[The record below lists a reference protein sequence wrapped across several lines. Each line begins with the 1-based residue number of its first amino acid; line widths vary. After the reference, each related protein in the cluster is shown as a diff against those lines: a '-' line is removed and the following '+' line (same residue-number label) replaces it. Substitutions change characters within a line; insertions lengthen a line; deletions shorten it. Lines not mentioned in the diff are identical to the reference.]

1 MIRRLYLSVVLPG
14 DSPGFWRERLLVQI
28 LQVVLQVLLGITS
41 LLLTLLI
48 LLHKGRG
55 GGLSDMFG
63 GGVTSNLGAS
73 GVAERNLN
81 RITVILGLIWIACI
95 IVLGL
100 ITKFDTGA

>member
-1 MIRRLYLSVVLPG
+1 MDAIRIALM
-14 DSPGFWRERLLVQI
+14 
-28 LQVVLQVLLGITS
+28 VLLFIIS

-63 GGVTSNLGAS
+63 GGVSTTMQSS

-81 RITVILGLIWIACI
+81 RITIILGVVWVVI
-95 IVLGL
+95 IVALGL
-100 ITKFDTGA
+100 FARFSATA

>member
-1 MIRRLYLSVVLPG
+1 MEILQV
-14 DSPGFWRERLLVQI
+14 I
-28 LQVVLQVLLGITS
+28 LQVVLGITS

-48 LLHKGRG
+48 LLHRGRG

-81 RITVILGLIWIACI
+81 RITVILGLIWVSSI

-100 ITKFDTGA
+100 ITKFTG

>member
-1 MIRRLYLSVVLPG
+1 M
-14 DSPGFWRERLLVQI
+14 EI
-28 LQVVLQVLLGITS
+28 LQIVLQVILGIAS

-63 GGVTSNLGAS
+63 GGVTSSLGSS

-81 RITVILGLIWIACI
+81 RITVILGLVWIVCI
-95 IVLGL
+95 VILGL
-100 ITKFDTGA
+100 ITRFTGA

>member
-1 MIRRLYLSVVLPG
+1 M
-14 DSPGFWRERLLVQI
+14 LV
-28 LQVVLQVLLGITS
+28 LQVVLQIILGLTS

-63 GGVTSNLGAS
+63 GGVTSSLGSS

-81 RITVILGLIWIACI
+81 RITIILAVVWILCI

-100 ITKFDTGA
+100 ITKFVIA

>member
-1 MIRRLYLSVVLPG
+1 MDALKIA
-14 DSPGFWRERLLVQI
+14 
-28 LQVVLQVLLGITS
+28 LQVLLAITS

-63 GGVTSNLGAS
+63 GGVTSSLNTS

-81 RITVILGLIWIACI
+81 RITVILGMVWVVVI
-95 IVLGL
+95 ITLGL
-100 ITKFDTGA
+100 FTRFGI

>member
-1 MIRRLYLSVVLPG
+1 MAAAL
-14 DSPGFWRERLLVQI
+14 QI
-28 LQVVLQVLLGITS
+28 ALQVLLAITS

-63 GGVTSNLGAS
+63 GGVTSSLNTS

-81 RITVILGLIWIACI
+81 RITIILGVVWVSVIIA
-95 IVLGL
+95 LGL
-100 ITKFDTGA
+100 FTRFGLV